1 MVDEKLFCPRV
12 SSTSKIYWDECA
24 RRAHARVQKYMD
36 DAIFATSESVTV
48 VSDALNDKEATEN
61 AFDEN
66 VHQGDACRELPFD
79 ESGDPESLNAHDMD
93 TSHHAL
99 DASSNATLVKRIQTL
114 ELELES
120 EKQRYR
126 QLVDDFESRECDR
139 VSEIQ
144 ALSARAR
151 NAEAA
156 RAEAN
161 AEISHLNNELSR
173 IETVIRQEESVVRLR
188 LEAEH
193 EVRVGRLATELD
205 RVRGDLEAKTAEIH
219 EMRDGDAK
227 TFGALNAIRD
237 ELLGKVKSEVQRLTG
252 TIDEVYD
259 AIGSS
264 SRSLRRE
271 NETVPRMS
279 QCVPSLR
286 ERSPISTT
294 KSPRNGHAL
303 AEPSTPGRSSSHRSS
318 VSSQR
323 RGDKFQLSAFSDRK
337 SKPVS
342 SNKGLVG
349 YANIH

>member
-12 SSTSKIYWDECA
+12 SSMSKIYWDECA

-36 DAIFATSESVTV
+36 EAIFATSESVTV
-48 VSDALNDKEATEN
+48 VSQALDDKEETEN

-79 ESGDPESLNAHDMD
+79 ESGHPESLNAHDMD

-99 DASSNATLVKRIQTL
+99 DASAHATLVKRIQTL
-114 ELELES
+114 KLQLES

-126 QLVDDFESRECDR
+126 QLVDDFESRDCDR

-156 RAEAN
+156 RAEAH

-219 EMRDGDAK
+219 EMRDGHAK

-237 ELLGKVKSEVQRLTG
+237 ELLGKVKTEVQRLTG

-271 NETVPRMS
+271 NETVPRIS

-286 ERSPISTT
+286 ERAPISTT
-294 KSPRNGHAL
+294 KSPRNGHSL
-303 AEPSTPGRSSSHRSS
+303 AEPNTPGRSSSHRSS

-349 YANIH
+349 HANIH